1 MNDELY
7 HLWMQRANAEAPA
20 DFADRVMDAVRREP
34 LPSSKGARI
43 LLLSSPAV
51 RVAACPQAAG
61 KGVLVVLNNQILAAR
76 DAIKTSTSRLETFKS
91 NELGVLGYAELLET
105 QVLGPIVEKQQEA
118 LKRIQSVFAMPG

>member
-7 HLWMQRANAEAPA
+7 NLWMQRAHAEAPA

-51 RVAACPQAAG
+51 RVAACVLACLACLYRMAA
-61 KGVLVVLNNQILAAR
+61 VVAV
-76 DAIKTSTSRLETFKS
+76 FF
-91 NELGVLGYAELLET
+91 
-105 QVLGPIVEKQQEA
+105 
-118 LKRIQSVFAMPG
+118 IQ